1 MAVVKL
7 TVKEVAEANDIAN
20 PFALA
25 TKTGLNYAICYKL
38 WNGNQQRIDLKT
50 LATLCEVFSLVPGD
64 FFEVSQGEDGNS
76 FKTKARRKK

>member
-1 MAVVKL
+1 MAVIRL
-7 TVKEVAEANDIAN
+7 TVKEVAEANNIGN

-50 LATLCEVFSLVPGD
+50 LATLCKVFSLAPGD
-64 FFEVSQGEDGNS
+64 FFEVSQDKAEIS
-76 FKTKARRKK
+76 SKTKPKLKK

>member
-1 MAVVKL
+1 MAIVRL
-7 TVKEVAEANDIAN
+7 TVKEVAEANGIEN
-20 PFALA
+20 PFALS

-64 FFEVSQGEDGNS
+64 FFEVSQDEGETFSKNEQ
-76 FKTKARRKK
+76 KRRK